1 MWEIMSLIP
10 AFEIGLWNAWI
21 FMLYQI
27 LTFPIF
33 FRLAKKNT
41 RGMKEPKLDLSK
53 TKKIFLIFSKLILA
67 PAAIYSIFLP
77 LKLGTIWFHVGLP
90 ITLVGLVTYTIVLV
104 NWAKTPPGKPVA
116 RGLYRYSR
124 HPMYITSFLFF
135 LGLGVATA
143 SWLFL
148 LFAIVFIIGA
158 VVFID
163 FEEKSTLKQFG
174 DAYRKYMNR
183 TPRWI
188 GIPKSGPPD
197 KFESS

>member
-1 MWEIMSLIP
+1 MSLRP

-27 LTFPIF
+27 LTFPIL
-33 FRLAKKNT
+33 FRLIKKNT

-104 NWAKTPPGKPVA
+104 NWAKTPPGKPVT